1 MAFNRY
7 DPQFKSVSTAYQ
19 DVLQG
24 QNWSGIL
31 GELSALAD
39 REITRYEEK
48 KQYRE
53 GVEYRTKRD
62 EIEDQQK
69 KEDDRIQEDHY
80 KGVREIQRG
89 QAATAEKDQQLR
101 ETNSRIARIESMAE
115 GMGPRQRLQFL
126 RSHPE
131 YSSLT
136 GESKE
141 SFDAKLHEMDELD
154 DKLSA
159 TRRIPDSRDVD
170 QVDSAMRILLDH
182 IDDPR
187 AAALYDKLS
196 SQHAELMKEQRE
208 KQQITQ
214 ADLTEAFGVS
224 YTGAM
229 KNLVNKHFTKGSLS
243 EEEME
248 KLIETGGL
256 SAAKEKILDSKQLGA
271 FAAEERALRAT
282 YEENY
287 KKLGDPYYTE
297 LDYGIS
303 DEEFEKFTQ
312 LETENPDL
320 IAKFFEQE
328 EYSFGDLMKE
338 GFPTAAG
345 TMTAPSYVGA
355 GGFAP
360 PTQTGGPVGD
370 EDDTPPKTF
379 AEVEEEVVTDL
390 KTTSMNYKST
400 QKELKGARE
409 ELRKTKA
416 LKKINPKAISDKDI
430 DKLEKSLQDLEAKES
445 SLEEQIKV
453 LKTSKLEVAAAKWGG
468 KPSILSGTGR

>member
-1 MAFNRY
+1 MAFDRY

-141 SFDAKLHEMDELD
+141 SFDAKLHEMEELD
-154 DKLSA
+154 DKLPA
-159 TRRIPDSRDVD
+159 TRSIPDSRDVD

-271 FAAEERALRAT
+271 FAAEARALRAT

-297 LDYGIS
+297 LDY
-303 DEEFEKFTQ
+303 
-312 LETENPDL
+312 
-320 IAKFFEQE
+320 
-328 EYSFGDLMKE
+328 
-338 GFPTAAG
+338 
-345 TMTAPSYVGA
+345 
-355 GGFAP
+355 
-360 PTQTGGPVGD
+360 
-370 EDDTPPKTF
+370 
-379 AEVEEEVVTDL
+379 
-390 KTTSMNYKST
+390 
-400 QKELKGARE
+400 
-409 ELRKTKA
+409 
-416 LKKINPKAISDKDI
+416 
-430 DKLEKSLQDLEAKES
+430 
-445 SLEEQIKV
+445 
-453 LKTSKLEVAAAKWGG
+453 
-468 KPSILSGTGR
+468 